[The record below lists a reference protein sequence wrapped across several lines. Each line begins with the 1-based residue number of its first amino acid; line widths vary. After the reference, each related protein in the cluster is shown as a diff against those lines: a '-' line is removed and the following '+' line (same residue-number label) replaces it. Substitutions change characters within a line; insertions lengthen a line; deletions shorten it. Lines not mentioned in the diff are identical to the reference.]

1 MNPPI
6 SNIYKNDDIDI
17 DNYTQAIQDNEIDKE
32 NEGKTFE
39 EVLTLLYSIHVK
51 YVNELKTKYDHKLE
65 YQKRITEYNIQQ
77 VDLDNQKLKLKIEQL
92 ERQIQFNEEE
102 PKKYNLQKNN
112 EMKIVFEKELK
123 HWQQQYHTLKKHFKN
138 YQIKAKERIEQWK
151 KYSEY
156 IKYENQKLQN
166 EIIAKLP
173 DISKN
178 NIDVSL
184 LMDVSNIK
192 EKNIENTS
200 KKVRIE
206 EYESPRITQPTKKKK
221 IFR

>member
-1 MNPPI
+1 
-6 SNIYKNDDIDI
+6 
-17 DNYTQAIQDNEIDKE
+17 
-32 NEGKTFE
+32 
-39 EVLTLLYSIHVK
+39 
-51 YVNELKTKYDHKLE
+51 
-65 YQKRITEYNIQQ
+65 
-77 VDLDNQKLKLKIEQL
+77 
-92 ERQIQFNEEE
+92 
-102 PKKYNLQKNN
+102 
-112 EMKIVFEKELK
+112 MKIVFEKELK

-192 EKNIENTS
+192 GKNNNNS
-200 KKVRIE
+200 N
-206 EYESPRITQPTKKKK
+206 K
-221 IFR
+221 ILHYIIILQF